1 MELNAEILFF
11 MKAIPTLKISISGVR
26 GVIGASLTPSL
37 LTRFAEAFGT
47 YVGSGTIVL
56 GRDTRTSGEMV
67 RQAVIAGL
75 LSSGCRVIDLDIC
88 PVPTVQLLT
97 RLRKARGGIC
107 ITASHN
113 PAEWNAL
120 KFINAEGL
128 FLSPGQ
134 ARELLD
140 IYHQGDYTKV
150 SGGNMRNVE
159 MLEGAGEIHIQ
170 AILDAV
176 GILPKRERKLKVALD
191 SCNGAASQLAPKL
204 LKALGAEV
212 VSINTTPNGLFPR
225 GAEPIAENIG
235 ELCQLVKDSGA
246 DVGFAQDMDADRL
259 AVVNEKGE
267 PIGEDYTLVLAARYI
282 LSKTPGQIVANLS
295 TTHALDPVVKH
306 FGGTLHKAKIGEA
319 NVTEKM
325 QAVNAIIG
333 GEGNG
338 GVIYPRIN
346 YCRDSQV
353 GMALILHLL
362 ADTGKSLSELLAE
375 FPRYHI
381 IKEKLEC
388 PSDKISEALKMI
400 RRDYADCEI
409 DLRDGVKVLFEKSWL
424 HVRGSNTEPIIR
436 IVAEA
441 ETQEQARKIIDEVF
455 AKVAALI
462 KA

>member
-1 MELNAEILFF
+1 MRAIL
-11 MKAIPTLKISISGVR
+11 TLKISISGVR
-26 GVIGASLTPSL
+26 GVIGDSLTPSL
-37 LTRFAEAFGT
+37 LVRFAQALGT
-47 YVGSGTIVL
+47 YIGSGTVVI

-88 PVPTVQLLT
+88 PVPTVQLLV
-97 RLRKARGGIC
+97 RQKRAQGGIA

-113 PAEWNAL
+113 PAQWNAL
-120 KFINAEGL
+120 KFIGADGL
-128 FLSPGQ
+128 FLNAGQ

-150 SGGNMRNVE
+150 SGAEMRGVE
-159 MLEGAGEIHIQ
+159 SFSVALDAHVN

-176 GILPKRERKLKVALD
+176 GKLPHTHRKLKVALD
-191 SCNGAASQLAPKL
+191 ACNGAGSLYAPQLL
-204 LKALGAEV
+204 QSLGAEV
-212 VSINTTPNGLFPR
+212 VSINTTPDGSFPR
-225 GAEPIAENIG
+225 PAEPVAENLT
-235 ELCQLVKDSGA
+235 ELCRLVKESGA

-259 AVVNEKGE
+259 AIVDERGE

-282 LSKTPGQIVANLS
+282 LSQTPGDVVVNLS
-295 TTHALDPVVKH
+295 TSSAMDDVVKI
-306 FGGTLHKAKIGEA
+306 FGCTLHRTKIGEA

-325 QAVNAIIG
+325 KAINAVIG

-346 YCRDSQV
+346 FCRDSLT
-353 GMALILHLL
+353 GMALVLHLL
-362 ADTGKSLSELLAE
+362 ADTGKSVSQLLSET
-375 FPRYHI
+375 PRYHLL
-381 IKEKLEC
+381 KEKLDC

-400 RRDYADCEI
+400 RQDFASYPQ
-409 DLRDGVKVLFEKSWL
+409 DLRDGVKVNFADGWL

-441 ETQEQARKIIDEVF
+441 GSRDRAHSIVHQVYEKVAKIIG
-455 AKVAALI
+455 KVDS
-462 KA
+462 